1 MIGKVLIENPI
12 RGRSSVGR
20 ALHWQ
25 CRGHGFESHRLHFIK
40 SLEIIGFQGFF
51 CVPGGFYLVVHDCL
65 RQSWFLEKKAFGK
78 NVRHELLKMSVKKTD
93 YGILHIIGRPL
104 TLFLCIWAV

>member
-1 MIGKVLIENPI
+1 MGERYTGSVEVMGSNPTV
-12 RGRSSVGR
+12 S
-20 ALHWQ
+20 
-25 CRGHGFESHRLHFIK
+25 IK

-104 TLFLCIWAV
+104 TLFLCIWGV